1 MKLWDPRK
9 PGSATTFYG
18 HKDEVFDIAFNST
31 GTKLASVSADGTG
44 RIYNVADHT
53 THRVLNGHGKSVS
66 KVTFNGQ
73 GTKLLTASED
83 TTCRL
88 WDVEEGTELQV
99 LKGMIFY
106 NKNFRS

>member
-1 MKLWDPRK
+1 M
-9 PGSATTFYG
+9 
-18 HKDEVFDIAFNST
+18 FDIAFNST

-53 THRVLNGHGKSVS
+53 THRVLNGHAKSVS

-99 LKGMIFY
+99 LKGKFFLFLI
-106 NKNFRS
+106 NDRSQ